1 MLQIFKRL
9 RHQNV
14 YSETFFVKDK
24 WAEWSQCHSN
34 LIPSN
39 IISGVPKTPVLDKI
53 DWEKIY
59 QEEVAMRTMIAK

>member
-9 RHQNV
+9 RHQNL

-24 WAEWSQCHSN
+24 WGRMEPMSFKSN
-34 LIPSN
+34 SLN